1 MIRYIKEDE
10 VKELLTMHK
19 AVELVELALRE
30 RTEGRAI
37 DVPRVRTRTGAGIL
51 HIMQAAAPVLKLV
64 GYKAYYGRT
73 SHVHLFDADSGKP
86 LAIIES
92 GYLGLVR
99 TGAASGVATRY
110 LARKDASVV
119 AMLGAGR
126 QAIGQLE
133 AVCAVRK
140 VREVRVYSRTAE
152 RANAFCAQ
160 LADKVGVPMN
170 VVASAAEAVRG
181 ADVINVIT
189 KAASPVLQG
198 AWLEPGQ
205 HVNAAG
211 SNSLARRE
219 IDEAAVQR
227 CAPVVVDSRAT
238 ARNECG
244 DLLPLVETGFLD
256 WEGLAELGE
265 VVVGRVPGRTS
276 QAAITLFESHGMAVE
291 DLYTANYV
299 LEVARQTNVGT
310 DLPIGD

>member
-30 RTEGRAI
+30 RAEGRAV
-37 DVPRVRTRTGAGIL
+37 DVPRVRTRTQAGIL
-51 HIMQAAAPVLKLV
+51 HVMQAAAPVLKLI

-73 SHVHLFDADSGKP
+73 SHVHLFDAESGK
-86 LAIIES
+86 LIAIIES
-92 GYLGLVR
+92 GYLGMVR

-110 LARKDASVV
+110 LARKDAGVV
-119 AMLGAGR
+119 AMIGAGK
-126 QAIGQLE
+126 QAVGQLE

-140 VREVRVYSRTAE
+140 IREVRVYSRTAE
-152 RANAFCAQ
+152 RAQDFCAQ
-160 LADKVGVPMN
+160 LADKLEVAMN
-170 VVASAAEAVRG
+170 VVPSAADAVRG
-181 ADVINVIT
+181 ADVVNVIT
-189 KAASPVLQG
+189 KAATPVLEG

-211 SNSLARRE
+211 SNALARRE
-219 IDEAAVQR
+219 LNQAAVQR

-244 DLLPLVETGFLD
+244 DLLPLVESGFAD
-256 WEGLAELGE
+256 WDALPELGE
-265 VVVGRVPGRTS
+265 VIVGRVPGRTS
-276 QAAITLFESHGMAVE
+276 PAAITLFESHGMAIE

-299 LEVARQTNVGT
+299 LEVARQTNIGT
-310 DLPIGD
+310 DLPVGN